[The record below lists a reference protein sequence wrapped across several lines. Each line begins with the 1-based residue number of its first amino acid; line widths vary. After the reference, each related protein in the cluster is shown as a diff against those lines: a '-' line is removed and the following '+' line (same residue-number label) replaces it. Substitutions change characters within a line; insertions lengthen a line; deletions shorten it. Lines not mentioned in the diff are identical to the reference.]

1 VIAIEVT
8 TTAEPTAGY
17 FDLDS
22 LCPSLLDRYIPYMRN
37 LMIGLAIL
45 GVFVAIVFVFS
56 VVENEG
62 CLPWQT
68 PVGTD
73 NSPFSGNQ
81 DSTSCR

>member
-1 VIAIEVT
+1 
-8 TTAEPTAGY
+8 
-17 FDLDS
+17 
-22 LCPSLLDRYIPYMRN
+22 
-37 LMIGLAIL
+37 MIGMAIL
-45 GVFVAIVFVFS
+45 AVFGAIDFVFS

-68 PVGTD
+68 PVGAD